1 MLVSFL
7 PQVTL
12 PSTEGYSSLPGEIE
26 TGSCELSRHGPYSVQ
41 MPVTQALV
49 SGKSDLTSSP

>member
-1 MLVSFL
+1 MLVSPL
-7 PQVTL
+7 PQVAL
-12 PSTEGYSSLPGEIE
+12 PSTEEYFFLPGEIQ